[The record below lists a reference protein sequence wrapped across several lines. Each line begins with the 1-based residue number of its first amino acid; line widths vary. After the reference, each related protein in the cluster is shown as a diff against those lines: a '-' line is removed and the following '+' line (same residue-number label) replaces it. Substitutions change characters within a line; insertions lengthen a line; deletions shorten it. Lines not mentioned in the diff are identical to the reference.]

1 MLRPRWS
8 KKGGTA
14 MTSPRTGEV
23 FCFPA
28 ILESEDR
35 TAGGRRGEENG
46 E

>member
-1 MLRPRWS
+1 MLRPCWS

-14 MTSPRTGEV
+14 MTSPLTGGV
-23 FCFPA
+23 FCFLA
-28 ILESEDR
+28 VFESENR